1 MAAKNHEKFCELNR
15 SGLENLISP
24 GSFLQRRTQNE
35 IVLARENYI
44 EINEK
49 DVKKEESRVRITM
62 KRPSVKR

>member
-1 MAAKNHEKFCELNR
+1 MAAKNQEKFCELYR

-24 GSFLQRRTQNE
+24 SSCLQKRTQNE

-49 DVKKEESRVRITM
+49 DVKKEESGVRITM

>member
-24 GSFLQRRTQNE
+24 GSCLQKRTQNE

-49 DVKKEESRVRITM
+49 DVKKEESGVRITM